1 MSDVQ
6 HLDDGRLHAYLDGH
20 LRDGTVGRDYVERH
34 LAQCAACRARLEEE
48 RHVRDRARAILGAAG
63 PVKVAMPPFE
73 AVLERAERERTS
85 RSGIRPMVALAWAA
99 SLALALTV
107 GWYARSL
114 VLTGGETATVAT
126 GEKGNQAAAEDLRAT
141 GIQAAPPAGRQ
152 VAQGPPAPPASP
164 REEPGQPTP
173 ADTGA
178 VTPISVPAVEDRPA
192 ANVAVSEAKAERDTQ
207 PAPVRVAEA
216 PAPSAAAEGAMRRAA
231 PERAMPPVAPQA
243 AAADLAEQAWLTVT
257 QAEAERRLG
266 GPVAIIPGLP
276 SLGTSIFGT
285 GDGAVVRTL
294 QVLGPGLTIELLQR
308 RTAAPERERVAA
320 AQAAMPQAARAL
332 QEEPG
337 QSLTVQWEGFSVTG
351 RALVPADS
359 LRRLLQS
366 LGARDPLR

>member
-34 LAQCAACRARLEEE
+34 LAECASCRARLEEE
-48 RHVRDRARAILGAAG
+48 RRVRDRARAILGAAG

-73 AVLERAERERTS
+73 AVLERAERQRTS
-85 RSGIRPMVALAWAA
+85 RSGIRPVVALAWAA

-126 GEKGNQAAAEDLRAT
+126 AEKGTEAAAEDLRAT
-141 GIQAAPPAGRQ
+141 GIQAALPAGRQ

-164 REEPGQPTP
+164 REEPGQAPP
-173 ADTGA
+173 AADTGA

-192 ANVAVSEAKAERDTQ
+192 ANVAVSEAKAERDTE

-216 PAPSAAAEGAMRRAA
+216 PAPNAAAERVMRRAA
-231 PERAMPPVAPQA
+231 PERAMPSVVPQP
-243 AAADLAEQAWLTVT
+243 AAADLAQPAWLTVSP
-257 QAEAERRLG
+257 AEAEQRLG
-266 GPVAIIPGLP
+266 GPVAMIAGLP
-276 SLGTSIFGT
+276 SLGTSVFGT
-285 GDGAVVRTL
+285 GDGVVVRTL
-294 QVLGPGLTIELLQR
+294 QVLGPGLTVELLQR

-320 AQAAMPQAARAL
+320 AQAAMPQAGRAL
-332 QEEPG
+332 QDEPG

-359 LRRLLQS
+359 LRKLLGS
-366 LGARDPLR
+366 LRRP